1 MEEEP
6 KYSKELKDLEER
18 IFQKAKSDKEE
29 AKVGIDK
36 RIESFHQKRIL
47 GEGVGLVGGEKEKLQ
62 KKVRESLYNK
72 YVDIHSKRAKEI
84 EENLREVKHK
94 LDDHET
100 DMRRALDKIKTLL
113 DKELRDE
120 YLEAEK
126 CIEHEKKLGR
136 E

>member
-1 MEEEP
+1 MEEES

-29 AKVGIDK
+29 AKAGIDK
-36 RIESFHQKRIL
+36 KIESFHQKRIL
-47 GEGVGLVGGEKEKLQ
+47 GEGVGLVGREKEKLQ

-72 YVDIHSKRAKEI
+72 YVDIHSKRGKEI
-84 EENLREVKHK
+84 EENIREAKHK